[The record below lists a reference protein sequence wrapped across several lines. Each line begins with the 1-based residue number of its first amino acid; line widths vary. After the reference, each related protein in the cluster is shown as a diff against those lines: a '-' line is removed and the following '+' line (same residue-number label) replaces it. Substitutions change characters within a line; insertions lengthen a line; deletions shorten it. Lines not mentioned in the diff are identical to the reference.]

1 MDSTV
6 DVHSVPDLHLHPN
19 APLTDDHMHTAHQ
32 VTASV
37 HAEPLLTLS
46 AYRRDPHRGRVTFG
60 VLLDLVDVLPCQE
73 PRLIL
78 APGGAL
84 SARLRAAT
92 AASSR
97 E

>member
-1 MDSTV
+1 MDSKV
-6 DVHSVPDLHLHPN
+6 DVHSPDLHPYPN
-19 APLTDDHMHTAHQ
+19 APLTDDDVHTAHQ

-92 AASSR
+92 AASTR